1 MKLKHTSMIVSALLF
16 GGLASAA
23 HAVQQPN
30 FYECSGRGANLT
42 LSIGSKAEVGIFP
55 AATVLNLELG
65 KKNYSF
71 KEADIT
77 VESTLIGELWEVT
90 LEHIPDLRIDHASVV
105 IPQINLGD
113 APQHFVS
120 QLILTRVATP
130 FTGEP
135 PKGVVNASRYIDLSC
150 SASVVYY

>member
-1 MKLKHTSMIVSALLF
+1 MRSKHTLTLAGALLSA
-16 GGLASAA
+16 GLATAA
-23 HAVQQPN
+23 NAAQQPN
-30 FYECSGRGANLT
+30 FYQCSGRGANLT
-42 LSIGSKAEVGIFP
+42 LSVGSKAEVGVLP

-135 PKGVVNASRYIDLSC
+135 AKGVVNVSRYIDLSC